1 MGRVRVALRAAR
13 TAGIE
18 ASDALL
24 ARAEAVLRNEDSKR
38 EELRAIFKKALA
50 DFDEA
55 RAACDVLRLQEIK
68 AQLSLGVAR
77 GEASGIPEAEV
88 REAEKHRRRVHNA
101 IEDLK
106 GQVRVYCRVRPLNS
120 KEIEQG
126 DSQALRVVDS
136 MRLEVPRSGTF
147 AFDGVFAP
155 GSQEDIFEDC
165 RDLIQSV
172 ADGHNVTI
180 FAYGQTGAGK
190 TYTLYGTP
198 EQEGIASRAIREL
211 FKLVDALRNK
221 HSVTITGSMYELHRN
236 QLTDLLRNQQRRPGT
251 SSSSSCPGSPKLGL
265 RTDHDGF
272 AQVDRLVE
280 KEVKDAPELIRL
292 LVRGLSQR
300 IVAANAMNAE
310 SSRSHVMFTVK
321 VTSVDAETREPL
333 TGKLL
338 LCDLGGSER
347 LKRTEAAGDQLKE
360 AIEINKSLSALG
372 DVIEAVAERR
382 RQVPYRNHKLTQ
394 LLQDSLGGTAKTLMF
409 VNVSPAESNMQ
420 ETAMSLNYASRAKR
434 ITNGVTLQVPSSPA
448 LSSRRGLVNY

>member
-1 MGRVRVALRAAR
+1 
-13 TAGIE
+13 
-18 ASDALL
+18 
-24 ARAEAVLRNEDSKR
+24 
-38 EELRAIFKKALA
+38 
-50 DFDEA
+50 
-55 RAACDVLRLQEIK
+55 
-68 AQLSLGVAR
+68 
-77 GEASGIPEAEV
+77 
-88 REAEKHRRRVHNA
+88 
-101 IEDLK
+101 
-106 GQVRVYCRVRPLNS
+106 
-120 KEIEQG
+120 
-126 DSQALRVVDS
+126 
-136 MRLEVPRSGTF
+136 
-147 AFDGVFAP
+147 
-155 GSQEDIFEDC
+155 DC

-265 RTDHDGF
+265 RTDRDGF